1 MVPAESPSIAQPPPD
16 LNIAIEVNVFFE
28 ETHGSFFTVTLDFR
42 TPKLLR
48 PCPRCT
54 TRSMIPLSLMRGD
67 TFGMDCTLRSSP
79 KHRHLS
85 VHFVSDLF
93 SAIRLTTRLQVEDVI
108 HIVSPRCD
116 RSSSPI
122 CDDNTPAVVLQ
133 AGSTP
138 SKVIEAAPVPP
149 ILLST
154 VVIAAPIHIL
164 EPPPPRVFTTNGP
177 RVLDVRDLGVI
188 RFLGEGTSGK
198 VYFVKDR
205 ISKAKLALKVVPK
218 AGKSEYTLNVL
229 VEERELMEKLS
240 DSPWF
245 VNLWGSWHD
254 SANLYIAMVG
264 RRFYSSTSFRA
275 HVRQLL

>member
-1 MVPAESPSIAQPPPD
+1 M
-16 LNIAIEVNVFFE
+16 
-28 ETHGSFFTVTLDFR
+28 
-42 TPKLLR
+42 
-48 PCPRCT
+48 
-54 TRSMIPLSLMRGD
+54 
-67 TFGMDCTLRSSP
+67 
-79 KHRHLS
+79 
-85 VHFVSDLF
+85 
-93 SAIRLTTRLQVEDVI
+93 TRLQVEDVI

-122 CDDNTPAVVLQ
+122 CDDTTPAVVLQ
-133 AGSTP
+133 AGSIP

-149 ILLST
+149 ILPST
-154 VVIAAPIHIL
+154 VAIAAPIHIL
-164 EPPPPRVFTTNGP
+164 EPPLPRFFTTNGP
-177 RVLDVRDLGVI
+177 RVLDVKDLSVI

-264 RRFYSSTSFRA
+264 RHFYSSTLFRA
-275 HVRQLL
+275 HVQQLSQTAYPTDLDSEMIRCEKIEPARARFYMAEIVRLFPVVFHESSRF